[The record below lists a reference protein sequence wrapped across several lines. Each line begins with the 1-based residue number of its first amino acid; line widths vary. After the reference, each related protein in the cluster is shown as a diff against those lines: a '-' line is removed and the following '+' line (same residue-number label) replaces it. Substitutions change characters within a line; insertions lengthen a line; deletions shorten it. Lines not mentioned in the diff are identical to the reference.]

1 MTCRTLSSGLTYEKL
16 QFQMM
21 EENGAEA
28 IFEETRAK
36 NFTKSAKT
44 MSKSSVD
51 LKQSFKKNTP
61 KYLTTAGK

>member
-1 MTCRTLSSGLTYEKL
+1 
-16 QFQMM
+16 MM

-28 IFEETRAK
+28 IFEETRVK

>member
-1 MTCRTLSSGLTYEKL
+1 
-16 QFQMM
+16 MM

-36 NFTKSAKT
+36 NFTKSVKT

-51 LKQSFKKNTP
+51 PKQSLKKTHTP
-61 KYLTTAGK
+61 KHLTTAGK